1 MQVVVPIG
9 VDENGAPM
17 SFTIWGKAMPKEETF
32 CDKCAETFD
41 LEFLYKVKKV
51 VAALHGPDSP
61 LKRVP
66 SPLAMADGQP
76 APVSLPFFPP
86 IGCITRIPALSWALG
101 PER

>member
-9 VDENGAPM
+9 VDENGTQM

-66 SPLAMADGQP
+66 SPLAMADG
-76 APVSLPFFPP
+76 LM
-86 IGCITRIPALSWALG
+86 
-101 PER
+101 